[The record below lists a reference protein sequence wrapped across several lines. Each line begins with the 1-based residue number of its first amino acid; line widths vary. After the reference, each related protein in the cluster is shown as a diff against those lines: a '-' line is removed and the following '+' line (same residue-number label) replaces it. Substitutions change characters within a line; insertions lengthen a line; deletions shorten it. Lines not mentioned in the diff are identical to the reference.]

1 MPAPVDHDEKRA
13 AIARIAAD
21 LIAERG
27 LEAATI
33 RQVAASAGYST
44 TVVTHY
50 FANKRAMLLAAYR
63 HVAQSTQQRLDALPA
78 SSTADPLSQLE
89 ILLPID
95 EPGRR
100 AWRVYLQYW
109 PMADHDGALA
119 DEQRWWSSN
128 ALARIRA
135 ALCQAVPTIEH
146 PGAKA
151 RLALSALLGIAIQAT
166 FDPDG
171 WPPERQREAWQAQC
185 RLLLGAR

>member
-1 MPAPVDHDEKRA
+1 MPAAVNHDEKRH

-33 RQVAASAGYST
+33 RQVAARVGYST

-63 HVAQSTQQRLDALPA
+63 HMAESTQQRFDAFPVHGNY
-78 SSTADPLSQLE
+78 DPLSRLE

-95 EPGRR
+95 ELGRR

-109 PMADHDGALA
+109 PMADHDAELA
-119 DEQRWWSSN
+119 EEQRWWSSN
-128 ALARIRA
+128 ALTLIRT
-135 ALCQAVPTIEH
+135 ALCQTSPAIED
-146 PGAKA
+146 PDAKA
-151 RLALSALLGIAIQAT
+151 GLALSALLGIALQAT

-171 WPPERQREAWQAQC
+171 WPPQRQSEIWHSQC
-185 RLLLGAR
+185 RLLLAAR

>member
-1 MPAPVDHDEKRA
+1 VPAAVDHDEKRH

-33 RQVAASAGYST
+33 RQVAARAGFST

-63 HVAQSTQQRLDALPA
+63 LVAESTQQRFDAFPVN
-78 SSTADPLSQLE
+78 STSDPLSRLE
-89 ILLPID
+89 TLLPI
-95 EPGRR
+95 EELGRR

-109 PMADHDGALA
+109 PMADHDGELA

-128 ALARIRA
+128 ALMLIRT
-135 ALCQAVPTIEH
+135 ALCQAFPAIEH
-146 PGAKA
+146 PDAKA
-151 RLALSALLGIAIQAT
+151 KLALSVLLGIAIQAT

-171 WPPERQREAWQAQC
+171 WPPQRQRETWHGQC
-185 RLLLGAR
+185 RLLLAAR